1 MDIKKIQPLLQA
13 KGISVS
19 DDDFIFTFLSLYE
32 VEFEDMFGGTL
43 EDLIAKS
50 PTFNGMGTK
59 QFNIK
64 KMQSILLSKGIR
76 IGNDDPVFAMLGLN
90 KIILENIADTYRLK
104 LKREHVHRLS
114 LESAKKEKIA
124 IYLSCLIITILA
136 FLGGK
141 NIEWLRQSL
150 IGIGGVALG
159 AGYCLLTLKEGKS
172 NPVPADVAPQVGG
185 DAGLGQ
191 PASFRDGLI
200 WTDAEFSYAV
210 EKAPNLSK
218 RTTAACRDV
227 LIYGLD
233 ASTVA
238 TKAQLNLG
246 QLTRGLWALQES
258 KRKM

>member
-1 MDIKKIQPLLQA
+1 MDIKKLQPLLQA

-32 VEFEDMFGGTL
+32 VEFEDMFDGTL
-43 EDLIAKS
+43 EDLIEKS
-50 PTFNGMGTK
+50 PAFNGMGTK
-59 QFNIK
+59 KFNIK

-90 KIILENIADTYRLK
+90 KIILENIADTYRQK

-114 LESAKKEKIA
+114 IESAKKEKIA

-136 FLGGK
+136 FFGGK

-150 IGIGGVALG
+150 IGIGGMALG

-172 NPVPADVAPQVGG
+172 NPVPAGVAPQVGG
-185 DAGLGQ
+185 GASLGQ
-191 PASFRDGLI
+191 LDGLL

-210 EKAPNLSK
+210 EKAPHLSK

-246 QLTRGLWALQES
+246 QLTQGLWALQES